1 MRQDYKEV
9 PLFPI
14 RCWSFNAP
22 DDLTRNTAFDL
33 KELEY
38 RNYNSNAGV
47 GTSKDITKLPQFYD
61 IHEWFQHCVDTV
73 HADNSWTCDR
83 LVVNKSW
90 SNRSD
95 AHSGHH
101 HFPHRHPMSFLSGI
115 WYATKGTP
123 TCFIDP
129 VQQREWSQFFIDGGP
144 VSEGTQYINPVP
156 GCLFLFPRYL
166 IHSSEPNNT
175 DHNRFSIAFNTF
187 PNGSINRGGWD
198 LPMAQVKVDGWK
210 DLGPLELSKFLK

>member
-73 HADNSWTCDR
+73 QSDN
-83 LVVNKSW
+83 
-90 SNRSD
+90 
-95 AHSGHH
+95 
-101 HFPHRHPMSFLSGI
+101 
-115 WYATKGTP
+115 
-123 TCFIDP
+123 
-129 VQQREWSQFFIDGGP
+129 
-144 VSEGTQYINPVP
+144 
-156 GCLFLFPRYL
+156 
-166 IHSSEPNNT
+166 
-175 DHNRFSIAFNTF
+175 
-187 PNGSINRGGWD
+187 
-198 LPMAQVKVDGWK
+198 
-210 DLGPLELSKFLK
+210 